1 MTTLERIKD
10 LGIMPVIVIDDAAD
24 ACPLAEALLAGGI
37 YAAEITMRTAAGKDA
52 IAAMSK
58 AYPDMIVGAGTVLT
72 AAAAED
78 AIAAGSSFIVSPGLN
93 PAVAEVCAKHN
104 VPYLPGVVT
113 PTEIDQA
120 LSLGLTWLKFFPAE
134 AFGGSKTIKAL
145 CAPYQDVMFM
155 PTGGISL
162 DNIDEYLKVKSIY
175 ACGASF
181 IAERKLIAEHNWA
194 EITARC
200 ADAIKKVKEI
210 RG

>member
-1 MTTLERIKD
+1 MTTQEKIKE
-10 LGIMPVIVIDDAAD
+10 LGILPVIVIDNVED
-24 ACPLAEALLAGGI
+24 ACPLADALIAGGI

-58 AYPDMIVGAGTVLT
+58 AHPEMLVGAGTVLN
-72 AAAAED
+72 AQAAED

-93 PAVAEVCAKHN
+93 PVVAEVCAKHG

-120 LSLGLTWLKFFPAE
+120 LALGLTWLKFFPAE
-134 AFGGSKTIKAL
+134 AFGGAKTIKAL
-145 CAPYQDVMFM
+145 SAPYQDVMFM

-162 DNIDEYLKVKSIY
+162 DNLDEYLKVKSIY

-181 IAERKLIAEHNWA
+181 IAERKLIAEHNWD
-194 EITARC
+194 EITRRC
-200 ADAIKKVKEI
+200 ANAVETVKSI

>member
-1 MTTLERIKD
+1 MTTQEKIKE
-10 LGIMPVIVIDDAAD
+10 LGILPVIVIDNAEAA
-24 ACPLAEALLAGGI
+24 CLLADALLAGGI

-58 AYPDMIVGAGTVLT
+58 AHPEMLVGAGTVLT
-72 AAAAED
+72 AQAAED

-93 PAVAEVCAKHN
+93 PVVAEVCAKHN

-120 LSLGLTWLKFFPAE
+120 LALGLTWLKFFPAE
-134 AFGGSKTIKAL
+134 AFGGAKTIKAL

-162 DNIDEYLKVKSIY
+162 DNLDEYLKVKCIY

-181 IAERKLIAEHNWA
+181 IAERKLIAEHNWD
-194 EITARC
+194 EITRRC
-200 ADAIKKVKEI
+200 ANAVETVKAI

>member
-1 MTTLERIKD
+1 MSTQEKIQQ
-10 LGIMPVIVIDDAAD
+10 LGILPVIVIDDATD
-24 ACPLAEALLAGGI
+24 ACALAEALLAGGI
-37 YAAEITMRTAAGKDA
+37 YAAEITMRTKAGKDA

-72 AAAAED
+72 ADAAEQ
-78 AIAAGSSFIVSPGLN
+78 AIEAGSSFIVSPGLN

-104 VPYLPGVVT
+104 IPYLPGVVT

-134 AFGGSKTIKAL
+134 SFGGAKTIKAL
-145 CAPYQDVMFM
+145 SAPYQDVRFM
-155 PTGGISL
+155 PTGGITL
-162 DNIDEYLKVKSIY
+162 DNLDQYLKISSIY

-181 IAERKLIAEHNWA
+181 IAERKLIADHDWA
-194 EITARC
+194 EITRRC
-200 ADAIKKVKEI
+200 AQAVEAVKSI

>member
-1 MTTLERIKD
+1 MTTQEKIKE
-10 LGIMPVIVIDDAAD
+10 LGILPVIVIDNADD
-24 ACPLAEALLAGGI
+24 ACPLADALLAGGI

-52 IAAMSK
+52 IAAMSN
-58 AYPDMIVGAGTVLT
+58 AHPEMLVGAGTVLT
-72 AAAAED
+72 AQAAED
-78 AIAAGSSFIVSPGLN
+78 AIAAGSAFIVSPGLN
-93 PAVAEVCAKHN
+93 PAVAQVCAKHN

-120 LSLGLTWLKFFPAE
+120 LALGLTWLKFFPAE
-134 AFGGSKTIKAL
+134 AFGGAKTIKAL
-145 CAPYQDVMFM
+145 SAPYQDVMFM

-181 IAERKLIAEHNWA
+181 IAERKLIADHDWD
-194 EITARC
+194 EITRRC
-200 ADAIKKVKEI
+200 ANAVETVKKI